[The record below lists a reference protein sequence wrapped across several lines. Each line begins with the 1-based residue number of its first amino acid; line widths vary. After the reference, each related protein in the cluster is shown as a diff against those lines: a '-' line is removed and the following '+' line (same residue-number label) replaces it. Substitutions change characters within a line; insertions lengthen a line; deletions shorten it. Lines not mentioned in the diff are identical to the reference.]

1 MKSGEI
7 YGFVGWI
14 GSMLFY
20 GFFFILL
27 KFFKNK
33 LKGIYL
39 FWAIV
44 PEKFLLKLGIN
55 YYPCK

>member
-20 GFFFILL
+20 G
-27 KFFKNK
+27 
-33 LKGIYL
+33 
-39 FWAIV
+39 
-44 PEKFLLKLGIN
+44 IN
-55 YYPCK
+55 YNKIIWNRNLFALGNGPWQIFSQAWN